1 MFNTISECCKNLKL
15 SKTIVENSSK
25 IKAETHEDFLLQLLN
40 KEIENR
46 RKLRVQTLI
55 KQAGFQVLKTLKG
68 YDFSQIKFPATFLET
83 DIQTGSF
90 ITEKQ
95 NIIMYGNVGTGKTHL
110 ATAIGIEACKNGKI
124 VVFCR
129 TAAIVN
135 QLSEAKKSGRL
146 SALLKK
152 LNSAELLIFDE
163 WGYVPLE
170 REGCQL
176 LFQVI
181 ADAYEKQS
189 VIITTNLEFS
199 KWINIFYDEQM
210 TSAMIDRLIHHSHL
224 LIFDGQSYR
233 VKHST
238 MSQ

>member
-68 YDFSQIKFPATFLET
+68 YDFSQIKFPATFLEP

-110 ATAIGIEACKNGKI
+110 ATAIGI
-124 VVFCR
+124 
-129 TAAIVN
+129 
-135 QLSEAKKSGRL
+135 
-146 SALLKK
+146 
-152 LNSAELLIFDE
+152 
-163 WGYVPLE
+163 
-170 REGCQL
+170 
-176 LFQVI
+176 
-181 ADAYEKQS
+181 
-189 VIITTNLEFS
+189 
-199 KWINIFYDEQM
+199 
-210 TSAMIDRLIHHSHL
+210 
-224 LIFDGQSYR
+224 
-233 VKHST
+233 
-238 MSQ
+238 